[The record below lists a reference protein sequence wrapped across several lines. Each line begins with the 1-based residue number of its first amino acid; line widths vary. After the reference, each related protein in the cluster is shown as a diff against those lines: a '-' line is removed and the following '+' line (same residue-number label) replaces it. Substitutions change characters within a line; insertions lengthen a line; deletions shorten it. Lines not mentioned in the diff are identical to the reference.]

1 MSKTHIAIP
10 PNTPSA
16 AQLDEWLHEALETA
30 QEWYAGADPDEYKL
44 SLLIKYCGY
53 SHSVGAPHWSA
64 EVLDPE
70 HDLWLFFDPVWGEI
84 EIGADT
90 SLRGKAKYLQA
101 KIRKQIQTGVP
112 LYYPK

>member
-1 MSKTHIAIP
+1 MSKRHIIIP

-30 QEWYAGADPDEYKL
+30 QEWYEGADPDEYKL
-44 SLLIKYCGY
+44 SLLIQY
-53 SHSVGAPHWSA
+53 SHRENVPHWSA
-64 EVLDPE
+64 SVLDPE
-70 HDLWLFFDPVWGEI
+70 HDLWHFFDPVWGEI

-112 LYYPK
+112 LYYPDSNY